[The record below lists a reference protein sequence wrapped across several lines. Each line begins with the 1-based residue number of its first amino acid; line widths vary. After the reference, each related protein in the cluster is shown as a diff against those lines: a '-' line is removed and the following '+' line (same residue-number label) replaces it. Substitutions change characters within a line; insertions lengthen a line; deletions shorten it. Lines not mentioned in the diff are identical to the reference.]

1 MIFRH
6 ETEESQDV
14 SACSL
19 IKKSSPDF
27 YKFFEMSNNAAENIH
42 TSVLLNESLA
52 VLKPAGEDLFI
63 DATLG
68 IGGHSEALLEISER
82 IRVIG
87 IDQDKNALRLANERL
102 AKFGERFKFFH
113 ANFAEIKSVLSK
125 TEFEKA
131 DGILADLGVSS
142 LQFDDA
148 SRGFSFRFD
157 APLDMRMNADS
168 ETETA
173 AELLQR
179 LSEEE
184 IANIIYQFGEE
195 RFSRRIARR
204 IVERRKAGEPVETTR
219 ELAELIQKAIGR
231 GKKDKIHPAT
241 KTFQALRIA
250 VNNELEILED
260 FIRDA
265 VDILKFGGRLA
276 IITFHSL
283 EDRIVKQTFQKL
295 AGKCFC
301 PPRLPKC
308 VCGAEKKIEIL
319 TKKPIVPGEIEIEQN
334 PRSRSAKLRACI
346 KID

>member
-1 MIFRH
+1 M
-6 ETEESQDV
+6 S
-14 SACSL
+14 
-19 IKKSSPDF
+19 KS
-27 YKFFEMSNNAAENIH
+27 AAENIH
-42 TSVLLNESLA
+42 SSVLLDESLA
-52 VLKPAGEDLFI
+52 VLKPRDGELFV

-68 IGGHSEALLEISER
+68 MGGHSEAILLAGAK
-82 IRVIG
+82 VFG
-87 IDQDKNALRLANERL
+87 IDQDKDALKLANERL
-102 AKFGERFKFFH
+102 ETFGDGFKSFH
-113 ANFAEIKSVLSK
+113 ANFSEIKTVLAEAK
-125 TEFEKA
+125 VENV

-168 ETETA
+168 SEETA

-184 IANIIYQFGEE
+184 IANVIYNYGEE

-204 IVERRKAGEPVETTR
+204 IVEKRKSGEPVETTR
-219 ELAELIQKAIGR
+219 QLASLIERAIGR

-250 VNNELEILED
+250 VNRELEILED
-260 FIRDA
+260 FIGDA
-265 VDILKFGGRLA
+265 IDILKPDGRLA

-295 AGKCFC
+295 AGKCSC
-301 PPRLPKC
+301 PPRFPQC
-308 VCGAEKKIEIL
+308 VCGAKKRIEIL
-319 TKKPIVPGEIEIEQN
+319 TKKPITPEENEIGDN
-334 PRSRSAKLRACI
+334 PRSRSAKLRACL
-346 KID
+346 KMK

>member
-1 MIFRH
+1 
-6 ETEESQDV
+6 
-14 SACSL
+14 
-19 IKKSSPDF
+19 
-27 YKFFEMSNNAAENIH
+27 MSKNAAENIH
-42 TSVLLNESLA
+42 TSVLPGETLA
-52 VLKPAGEDLFI
+52 VLKPAAGGLFI

-68 IGGHSEALLEISER
+68 IGGHTEAILETAETT
-82 IRVIG
+82 RVIG

-102 AKFGERFKFFH
+102 EKFGERFNSFH
-113 ANFAEIKSVLSK
+113 ANFSKIKSVLAK
-125 TEFEKA
+125 TEFENA

-148 SRGFSFRFD
+148 ERGFSFRFD

-168 ETETA
+168 DEETA
-173 AELLQR
+173 AELLKR

-184 IANIIYQFGEE
+184 IANVIYQFGEE

-204 IVERRKAGEPVETTR
+204 IVEKRKAGTPVETTR
-219 ELAELIQKAIGR
+219 ELADLIERAIGR

-250 VNNELEILED
+250 VNNELEILDD

-265 VDILKFGGRLA
+265 VDILKTGGRLA

-334 PRSRSAKLRACI
+334 PRSRSAKLRACLKI
-346 KID
+346 K